1 MTLSCS
7 KCSYNGQSYYKLQ
20 QHIQKEHNNVVY
32 KCEEC
37 SKIFVSKLGIDK
49 HKGSG
54 CKINSTNPLECK
66 HCFQIFNNRSSK
78 CRHLK
83 VCPCRPDDT
92 NISTTEQPVEEAA
105 PTVTTIIFEMR
116 VSKCTQ
122 FITSHITTDDMKS
135 IIFDYYNEKKK
146 YRHLFVFVEYAKR
159 ILKHPDNRCIIK
171 PNIKIPSSKIH
182 CGNGEWE
189 RYADD
194 DVIEK
199 LRIDIAKSFM
209 KQLEDIEDESKYILT
224 KRINAVRGELEFL
237 TDDVF
242 DDEHKVI
249 LKEAKYV
256 HERIMN
262 FVLAR

>member
-1 MTLSCS
+1 MTITCS
-7 KCSYNGQSYYKLQ
+7 KCTFEAATYYILQ
-20 QHIQKEHNNVVY
+20 KH
-32 KCEEC
+32 
-37 SKIFVSKLGIDK
+37 IDK
-49 HKGSG
+49 DHHNIEHICDNCNKKLASADSLNKHKTICNGLSSLQ
-54 CKINSTNPLECK
+54 CKYCYAYLASRLT
-66 HCFQIFNNRSSK
+66 K

-92 NISTTEQPVEEAA
+92 NINTTEQPVEEAA

-171 PNIKIPSSKIH
+171 PNIKILSSKIH

-224 KRINAVRGELEFL
+224 KRINALRGELEFL